1 LLHGEHTVSP
11 LTRLFSSAATLHPFL
26 PFKNKPLHINH
37 MGTKADSDL
46 HHKGCLQ
53 ITFVE
58 VDGIFATVDGDE
70 GETSSL

>member
-1 LLHGEHTVSP
+1 
-11 LTRLFSSAATLHPFL
+11 
-26 PFKNKPLHINH
+26 

-53 ITFVE
+53 INFVE

>member
-1 LLHGEHTVSP
+1 
-11 LTRLFSSAATLHPFL
+11 
-26 PFKNKPLHINH
+26 